1 MQLRL
6 TCIYACLYDRYST
19 AHEAERATRLPCLPL
34 NTHHAVSLHAL
45 TPELAT
51 TFAFDIDYTA
61 PSHSIRSSNT
71 RENGTESDFLLL
83 STSGGLRQRTVV
95 TALDAET
102 RAKNQE
108 KYPLAA
114 TTEGRSSEGVGQA
127 VAGTYRCV

>member
-1 MQLRL
+1 MH
-6 TCIYACLYDRYST
+6 IRYST

-51 TFAFDIDYTA
+51 TFAFDIDYAA
-61 PSHSIRSSNT
+61 PLRTIQRSSNI
-71 RENGTESDFLLL
+71 RDNGTESDTLLL